1 MIIYMHLVTYEMLVY
16 IGYKSIMSNSLSI
29 RSILDANKLTRPNF
43 IDWFWNIK
51 IVLKQEKK
59 AYVLD
64 DLIPREPNEKAFNEE
79 REAYWVHMEDL
90 DLATYV
96 MLASMAPDLQKQ
108 HKAIMLRILS

>member
-1 MIIYMHLVTYEMLVY
+1 MIIYMRLITYEMLVY
-16 IGYKSIMSNSLSI
+16 IRYKSIMANSFSL
-29 RSILDANKLTRPNF
+29 RSILDANKLTGPNF

-64 DLIPREPNEKAFNEE
+64 DPILEEPNKE

-90 DLATYV
+90 ELTTCVLLESKAQ
-96 MLASMAPDLQKQ
+96 DLQKQ
-108 HKAIMLRILS
+108 HEAMNA